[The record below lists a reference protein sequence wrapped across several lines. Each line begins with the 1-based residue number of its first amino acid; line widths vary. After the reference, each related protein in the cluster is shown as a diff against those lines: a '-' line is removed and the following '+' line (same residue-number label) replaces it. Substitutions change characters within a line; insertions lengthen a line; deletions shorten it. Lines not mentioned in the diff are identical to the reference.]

1 MVKGHVSIFQR
12 RMEQEEQAEPGV
24 PLEEEEEAQK
34 ERRFS
39 VRGIFYN
46 FWKGQSFS
54 FEPFERWQQQ
64 VLLEKF
70 GRFYDVNRKS

>member
-34 ERRFS
+34 ERRFL
-39 VRGIFYN
+39 VRGIFYS
-46 FWKGQSFS
+46 FLKGQSFS
-54 FEPFERWQQQ
+54 FEPFERWQQP
-64 VLLEKF
+64 VLSEKF
-70 GRFYDVNRKS
+70 GRFCDVSHRS